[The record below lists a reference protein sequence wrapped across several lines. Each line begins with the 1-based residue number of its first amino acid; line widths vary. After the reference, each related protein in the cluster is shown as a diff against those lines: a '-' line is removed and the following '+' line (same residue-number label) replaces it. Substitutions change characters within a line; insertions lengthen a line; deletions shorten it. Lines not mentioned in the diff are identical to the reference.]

1 MKGIAIAG
9 QTAGEAAWSIFMFA
23 LSVVVTAAFGYLLV
37 TDPGRLTEVWT
48 WTRSLPLLVQLLLW
62 LLFLP
67 WMIALWIWTLPL
79 GDAHPPRARHR
90 RARVDDL
97 AALPVEGVID
107 DGCDG
112 VALGPRRSD
121 C

>member
-23 LSVVVTAAFGYLLV
+23 LSLVVTAAFGYLLV

-48 WTRSLPLLVQLLLW
+48 WTRSLPLVVQLLLW

-67 WMIALWIWTLPL
+67 WMIALWIWTLPWAMPVRL
-79 GDAHPPRARHR
+79 VLVVG
-90 RARVDDL
+90 VL
-97 AALPVEGVID
+97 AFTLWLLFPWKA
-107 DGCDG
+107 
-112 VALGPRRSD
+112 
-121 C
+121 